1 MELPLAAEDPW
12 KYPSEFACASSSLNP
27 TGMRWSWDVRQFQ
40 VATTADFQDGII
52 PQGPIFEQAL
62 EIQQEMWL
70 WRGTPWLES
79 AWRNS
84 HIPGKAGKAWSN
96 SHIPGKTTWRNPH
109 IPGTAG
115 KAWSNS
121 HIPGKATW
129 RNSHIPGRAGKAWRN
144 SHIPGTACAG
154 VFHTQITPWN
164 ESPEIPSGSS
174 EILWNPPLMDLL
186 SEPPKGRSQTLQPL
200 VQILNLQQNSFA
212 QNLGGLKEYFSPTG
226 LFKVL
231 FLFVLPLWIIL
242 TQTQLEAYGRRK
254 IKKLQQENELWVWFA
269 RLGDFPGRFQSI
281 NLFLAL
287 HKSRSRGFF

>member
-79 AWRNS
+79 AWRN
-84 HIPGKAGKAWSN
+84 
-96 SHIPGKTTWRNPH
+96 PH
-109 IPGTAG
+109 IPGT
-115 KAWSNS
+115 
-121 HIPGKATW
+121 
-129 RNSHIPGRAGKAWRN
+129 AGKAWRN

-164 ESPEIPSGSS
+164 ESLEIPSGSS
-174 EILWNPPLMDLL
+174 KIL
-186 SEPPKGRSQTLQPL
+186 
-200 VQILNLQQNSFA
+200 
-212 QNLGGLKEYFSPTG
+212 
-226 LFKVL
+226 
-231 FLFVLPLWIIL
+231 
-242 TQTQLEAYGRRK
+242 
-254 IKKLQQENELWVWFA
+254 
-269 RLGDFPGRFQSI
+269 
-281 NLFLAL
+281 
-287 HKSRSRGFF
+287 